1 MINEAVIIPVI
12 VALVEL
18 FKGLGLPKK
27 FASLVSVIL
36 GAIIGTLYIENNDI
50 KTNFFLGIVY
60 GLSASGLYSTTKNS
74 IEGLIDIKN
83 KK

>member
-1 MINEAVIIPVI
+1 
-12 VALVEL
+12 L

-27 FASLVSVIL
+27 FAALISVIF
-36 GAIIGTLYIENNDI
+36 GAIIGIFYIENNDI
-50 KTNFFLGIVY
+50 KTRIFLGIVY

-74 IEGLIDIKN
+74 IEGFIDIKN

>member
-1 MINEAVIIPVI
+1 MISEAIIIPVI

-27 FASLVSVIL
+27 FAALISVIF
-36 GAIIGTLYIENNDI
+36 GAIIGIFYIENNDI
-50 KTNFFLGIVY
+50 KTRIFLGIVY

-74 IEGLIDIKN
+74 IEGFIDIKN

>member
-1 MINEAVIIPVI
+1 MISEAIIIPVI

-27 FASLVSVIL
+27 FAALISVSL
-36 GAIIGTLYIENNDI
+36 GAIIGIFYIENNDI
-50 KTNFFLGIVY
+50 KTRIFLGIVY

-74 IEGLIDIKN
+74 IEGFIDIKN
-83 KK
+83 R

>member
-1 MINEAVIIPVI
+1 MISEAIIIPVI
-12 VALVEL
+12 IALVEL

-27 FASLVSVIL
+27 FAALISVIF
-36 GAIIGTLYIENNDI
+36 GAIIGIFYIENNDI
-50 KTNFFLGIVY
+50 KTRIFLGIVY

-74 IEGLIDIKN
+74 IEGFIDIKN